1 MRRLLARRE
10 REGLTL
16 AELSLRTGVP
26 TGTLG
31 WWASRLRRD
40 RPAGF
45 VELVERPAPAEAK
58 APAGRIELVLRD
70 GLRVLVPGGVDAAE
84 VQRLVRALESRC

>member
-16 AELSLRTGVP
+16 AELSGRSGVP
-26 TGTLG
+26 AGTLG
-31 WWASRLRRD
+31 WWASRLRRET
-40 RPAGF
+40 PTGF
-45 VELVERPAPAEAK
+45 IELVERVAPPEVSGS
-58 APAGRIELVLRD
+58 AGRIELLLRD
-70 GLRVLVPGGVDAAE
+70 GLRVLVPGGADADE

>member
-1 MRRLLARRE
+1 MLARRD

-16 AELSLRTGVP
+16 AELSRRTGVP

-31 WWASRLRRD
+31 WWASRLRREV
-40 RPAGF
+40 PAGF
-45 VELVERPAPAEAK
+45 IELVELPAPAEATG
-58 APAGRIELVLRD
+58 ATGRVELVLKD
-70 GLRVLVPGGVDAAE
+70 GLRVVLPCGIDAAE